1 MRYKIMFSYNGSHYH
16 GYQKQPGLRTVQNEL
31 ERALTF
37 INNKKSVSVVSS
49 GRTDKGVHALG
60 QVAHFVLDIDI
71 SLYKLKCAI
80 NSNVDNDI
88 HVLKVEEAEDDF
100 HARYMVLEKTYIYT
114 LNMGEFDVLKKN
126 FVYQYSKKLDV
137 CKMKDGIKY
146 FIGKH
151 NFKNFVSD
159 SVIKDSY
166 EREIYDAYIE
176 QDGDIIRFVFKGNG
190 FMQYQVRNM
199 VGTLMKVG
207 KNKIDPI
214 EIKSILEDSG
224 KRNLVYCAPAL
235 GLCLMEVKYK

>member
-1 MRYKIMFSYNGSHYH
+1 MRYKITFSYNGSRYN
-16 GYQKQPGLRTVQNEL
+16 GYQRQPGLRTVQGEI
-31 ERALTF
+31 EKALTF
-37 INNKKSVSVVSS
+37 INNKREVTITSS
-49 GRTDKGVHALG
+49 GRTDKGVHALA
-60 QVAHFVLDIDI
+60 QVAHFDLAVDI

-80 NSNVDNDI
+80 NSNTDSDI
-88 HVLKVEEAEDDF
+88 HIIKVEEVDQNF
-100 HARYMVLEKTYIYT
+100 HARYMVKRKTYVYT
-114 LNMGEFDVLKKN
+114 LNLGEFDVLRKD
-126 FVYQYSKKLDV
+126 FVYQYNRKLSMD
-137 CKMKDGIKY
+137 KMIEGIQY

-176 QDGDIIRFVFKGNG
+176 KDGDIVRFVFKGNG

-199 VGTLMKVG
+199 VGTLIKIG

-214 EIKSILEDSG
+214 EIKYILEDVS

-235 GLCLMEVKYK
+235 GLCLEKVEY